1 MSVCRGQLVLLELET
16 SPETRGPGAH
26 RLPHHLASIKVL
38 EVGVLGVFYGLV
50 GWDMARHSGCPQA
63 PQLPPLL
70 QVRSSLPFSPLK
82 YLRALVGGKW
92 ALCRHLLHVSVH
104 GENFTRQDSRRD
116 SHRWREVG
124 PWWVNEWVLCWYAS
138 SCASSIRSETSNSPT
153 DTERNN
159 NEIEVI
165 KKISFL
171 VSIQNS
177 VRICV
182 YYVATI
188 YSKGQEIKKKIL
200 WNSCM
205 LPKFLSD
212 ILPFYNP
219 ISRALLIG
227 LFRSDQVW
235 IPLEII
241 SSTSTE
247 AEPTLTPS
255 EAQVTMPSCKYQLT
269 ENQSERA

>member
-1 MSVCRGQLVLLELET
+1 
-16 SPETRGPGAH
+16 
-26 RLPHHLASIKVL
+26 
-38 EVGVLGVFYGLV
+38 
-50 GWDMARHSGCPQA
+50 
-63 PQLPPLL
+63 
-70 QVRSSLPFSPLK
+70 
-82 YLRALVGGKW
+82 
-92 ALCRHLLHVSVH
+92 
-104 GENFTRQDSRRD
+104 
-116 SHRWREVG
+116 
-124 PWWVNEWVLCWYAS
+124 
-138 SCASSIRSETSNSPT
+138 
-153 DTERNN
+153 
-159 NEIEVI
+159 
-165 KKISFL
+165 
-171 VSIQNS
+171 
-177 VRICV
+177 
-182 YYVATI
+182 
-188 YSKGQEIKKKIL
+188 
-200 WNSCM
+200 M